1 MNQSADS
8 IAKAD
13 KSAIRHDRLNR
24 SFYNRTRNKHRDT
37 MVSLF
42 LLLLSCNDFTGE
54 NQTILLFVN
63 GNYLYSHILADPL
76 VGIFHIIGR

>member
-8 IAKAD
+8 VAEAD
-13 KSAIRHDRLNR
+13 KSTIRHDRLDR

-42 LLLLSCNDFTGE
+42 LLLLSCNNFAGE

-63 GNYLYSHILADPL
+63 GNYLHGHILTDPP
-76 VGIFHIIGR
+76 VRIFHIISR